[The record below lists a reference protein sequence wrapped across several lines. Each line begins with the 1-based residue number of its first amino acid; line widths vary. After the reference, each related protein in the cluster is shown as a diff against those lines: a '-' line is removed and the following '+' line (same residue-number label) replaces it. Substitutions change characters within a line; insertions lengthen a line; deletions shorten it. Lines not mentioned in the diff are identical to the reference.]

1 MKLSISRILL
11 LSVSILCTLALL
23 SLTYLTWTKSVK
35 EMNTISAETFE
46 NTSLSLAD
54 NIATAVRFNKTS
66 AISERVAIELNAN
79 PVQLKNVYTF
89 NAKGQVLYNAK
100 NTSDTATSLNQWVTQ
115 PPSDQAV
122 RKNTDGHEGLL
133 IIVPLKAGKNADLV
147 GYLVTEWG
155 FDQVQQVA
163 SQLRNQAFMLSIGF
177 LLVTLIAI
185 YWLLQRTLIAP
196 LNDLKVLCHA
206 LASGNCDLSSR
217 INFRK
222 DNELGQLAN
231 AIDDFIAKV
240 ESTFAPIKDRI
251 VEVTDVSHKVE
262 QQIGRLEHNIHNQQ
276 SEISN
281 SVAIGHQ
288 SQDSIKA
295 VTESIY
301 AASESLK
308 QAVTSSEDS
317 KAQLREAQTQ
327 NQQLVEKVTDIL
339 QMIRSIAE
347 QTNLLA
353 LNAAIEAARAGENGR
368 GFAVVADEVRHL
380 AEKTSAS
387 TNQVETLLTQ
397 LSGYS
402 RNLIGYMEESLVAAR
417 NCVAAIESGSNLVD
431 KAIID
436 VNQANSTNQNAVHDS
451 EQQNRLVEQLLDQ
464 LRLLDNHARELLTD
478 SATISEHSKELLRT
492 ASQTRSNL
500 KQLSH

>member
-46 NTSLSLAD
+46 KTSVSLAD